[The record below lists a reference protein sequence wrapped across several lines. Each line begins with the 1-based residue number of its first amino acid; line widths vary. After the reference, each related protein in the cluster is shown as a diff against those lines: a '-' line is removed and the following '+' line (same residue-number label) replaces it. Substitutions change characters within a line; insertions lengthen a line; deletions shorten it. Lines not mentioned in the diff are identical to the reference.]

1 MLIMMTLRNEETCQ
15 QLDPAPTGRAS
26 TQLNSLLIMQN
37 PNRAEQSRAE
47 EENPFWPGRVC
58 QVVTALSGTQ
68 RRLFSFSSFSA
79 GHLSAFALFSFAKG
93 KEGGMVGSGKGH
105 QFSFK

>member
-1 MLIMMTLRNEETCQ
+1 MMTLRNEETCQ

-37 PNRAEQSRAE
+37 PNRAE

-68 RRLFSFSSFSA
+68 SSLFSFSSFSA

-93 KEGGMVGSGKGH
+93 KEGGMVGVGQGSPI
-105 QFSFK
+105 